1 MNQPYNFPDPRAEA
15 RRRAEEFQQLSSS
28 ERWAELAAMMAFGW
42 KMVASAPER
51 DAIER
56 RMADQEAASQHIQRD
71 IFQRHGR

>member
-1 MNQPYNFPDPRAEA
+1 MNPTYNFPDSRAEA

-42 KMVASAPER
+42 EMVASSPQR

-56 RMADQEAASQHIQRD
+56 RMADQEAAAQHIQREL
-71 IFQRHGR
+71 FQRHGR